1 VGGRQ
6 PLATRVMASI
16 AVVLVAA
23 AVGVG
28 VWTLGHHGGTPH
40 ANNSPSHSPTPTHP
54 ALSILKPA
62 SAVAF
67 GPSANGGNSGD
78 NPTQAP
84 LAIDGNPST
93 DWYTDS
99 YQGSARFGNLYNG
112 TGLMLNMGKKVNVSS
127 VTVQF
132 GTVPGAHVRIE
143 VGNNDTGTVPAG
155 ATTLG
160 HSGNA
165 VNTIKFSGQS
175 AVSGQFVFIWFT
187 KLAPQQGQS
196 GHFQADV
203 FNVVVR
209 GSP

>member
-1 VGGRQ
+1 
-6 PLATRVMASI
+6 
-16 AVVLVAA
+16 
-23 AVGVG
+23 
-28 VWTLGHHGGTPH
+28 
-40 ANNSPSHSPTPTHP
+40 
-54 ALSILKPA
+54 
-62 SAVAF
+62 
-67 GPSANGGNSGD
+67 
-78 NPTQAP
+78 
-84 LAIDGNPST
+84 
-93 DWYTDS
+93 
-99 YQGSARFGNLYNG
+99 
-112 TGLMLNMGKKVNVSS
+112 
-127 VTVQF
+127 
-132 GTVPGAHVRIE
+132 VRIE